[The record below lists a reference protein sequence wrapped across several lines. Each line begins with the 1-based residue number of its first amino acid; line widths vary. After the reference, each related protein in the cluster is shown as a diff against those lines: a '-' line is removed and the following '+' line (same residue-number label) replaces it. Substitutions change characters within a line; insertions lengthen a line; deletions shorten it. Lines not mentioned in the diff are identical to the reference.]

1 MNPSKELKK
10 KYKERTKEI
19 KGYDLLIPEIK
30 QFGYDFYMLGVSDYQ
45 DIIKEELKR
54 KNEHTERIEKE

>member
-1 MNPSKELKK
+1 MKLSKELKK

-19 KGYDLLIPEIK
+19 TGYDLLIPEIK
-30 QFGYDFYMLGVSDYQ
+30 QFGYDFYILGASDYQ

-54 KNEHTERIEKE
+54 